1 MFVFFFDIVILTI
14 TVTGVRVCDSK
25 ALRVICTGICEGE
38 RDGERN
44 HIMWNFRTILFNKYH
59 KVQEIQENEVGGIH
73 IICGDDKCSFSF
85 KTLLEKTTWEKGV

>member
-44 HIMWNFRTILFNKYH
+44 HIMWNFQNYS
-59 KVQEIQENEVGGIH
+59 V
-73 IICGDDKCSFSF
+73 
-85 KTLLEKTTWEKGV
+85 